1 MEKLRKL
8 EWCTISTYHSGTILQ
23 NFLISFALFG
33 GHALHIAYICIK
45 GFWRSS
51 LFKIY
56 IYNFEGVKNYFTYWN
71 YNQRNV
77 DISRVFFQNILYVQ
91 FFFEILILLVTGK
104 VLQNTRWW
112 IQFVFQ
118 GLLRQT
124 LVLICFARENW
135 DCELFRHY

>member
-1 MEKLRKL
+1 MEKLWKL

-51 LFKIY
+51 LLIY
-56 IYNFEGVKNYFTYWN
+56 ILYNFEGVKNYFTYWN

-91 FFFEILILLVTGK
+91 FFFWNFNIISYGK
-104 VLQNTRWW
+104 GASKHTLMNSICVSRAS
-112 IQFVFQ
+112 
-118 GLLRQT
+118 QT
-124 LVLICFARENW
+124 NFSLN
-135 DCELFRHY
+135 LFC